1 MSDKDDFV
9 LESYKDKSNSV
20 QKTTIIFLG
29 IALFFFFMVLIPYY
43 SLRLDGH
50 RISEIDGL
58 LSQARDNIS
67 SVNQSL
73 IRQQANNATMIYNSL
88 FLSNPMPKQYEKYE
102 SIRTQYFKAVNNTAI
117 YASQLN
123 NATQIKDPNT
133 RNSMLEKLTYKDCKG
148 NVMSPDWFSCNL
160 NHKDKELKE
169 SVRFPSSLIAFAP
182 LNNTIE
188 GALNNAIHLQDT
200 LIEKSK
206 NFQLNTS
213 NFDMVKDALKKLN
226 NPKNLS
232 IPLNNSKYL
241 EDIIHSVK
249 TKNFINITISKV
261 LAPLDTVISQINNR
275 TGDFEKRFD
284 EFEAPVVGKIPV
296 GFNEM
301 VAIFPIS
308 VAIVFVYLTA
318 TLRDLML
325 LKKKCT
331 KSAKLS
337 DATIWIDPDRPKSE
351 EGWTKIIHSAL
362 AWTVLAL
369 PAALFFSSVWLISLI
384 WGYVPER
391 DPRFP
396 VFTGAPDINKTIY
409 TILYFFGTISFVLS
423 LLVIYYTTRKKSEE
437 KQS

>member
-20 QKTTIIFLG
+20 KNITIIFLG
-29 IALFFFFMVLIPYY
+29 VALFFFFMVLIPYY

-58 LSQARDNIS
+58 LAQARDNIS

-73 IRQQANNATMIYNSL
+73 IQQQAKNATTIYNSL
-88 FLSNPMPKQYEKYE
+88 FLSNPIPKQYEKYE
-102 SIRTQYFKAVNNTAI
+102 SIRTQYFKAVNSTAI

-123 NATQIKDPNT
+123 NAAQIKDPNT
-133 RNSMLEKLTYKDCKG
+133 RNSTLQQLTYKDCKG
-148 NVMSPDWFSCNL
+148 KVMSPDWFSCNL
-160 NHKDKELKE
+160 NHKDRELKE

-188 GALNNAIHLQDT
+188 AALNKAIDLQDK
-200 LIEKSK
+200 LIEDSK

-213 NFDMVKDALKKLN
+213 NFVMVKNALKKLN
-226 NPKNLS
+226 DPKNLS

-241 EDIIHSVK
+241 EDIIHNVK

-261 LAPLDTVISQINNR
+261 LAPLDTVVSEINNR

-284 EFEAPVVGKIPV
+284 QFEAPVVGKIPV

-301 VAIFPIS
+301 IAIFPIS

-318 TLRDLML
+318 TLRDLIL
-325 LKKKCT
+325 LKRKCT
-331 KSAKLS
+331 KIKVS
-337 DATIWIDPDRPKSE
+337 DAAIWIDPDRPES
-351 EGWTKIIHSAL
+351 GWPKVLHAAL
-362 AWTVLAL
+362 AWTVLIIPL
-369 PAALFFSSVWLISLI
+369 ALFISSWYLIFQI
-384 WGYVPER
+384 WDYVPVANAK
-391 DPRFP
+391 FP
-396 VFTGAPDINKTIY
+396 VFTGAPDFNKS
-409 TILYFFGTISFVLS
+409 LYMWLYVLGVISFILS
-423 LLVIYYTTRKKSEE
+423 YFTMAYTTAKK
-437 KQS
+437 